1 MRALVAVKR
10 VIDYTVK
17 VRVRPDKLGVVKD
30 NVKHSCN
37 PFDEIAVEQ
46 AVRMK
51 EAKKVTEIVAVS
63 IGGAKSVEILRGSAL
78 ALGVDKAILVKLPKD
93 DTEVEALAVAK
104 ILKGIVEKVKPDI
117 VLTGKQ
123 AIDDDSCAVPQMLAA
138 MLGWSQGT
146 FLSALE
152 VEGKSAKIS
161 RETDAGIQKL
171 EIQLPAVLSC
181 DLRLNEPRYAK
192 LPEIM
197 KAKKKPLEEID
208 IKKTGVDIT
217 PRLEIVQ
224 VADPPNRAAGKKVK
238 TVDELIDKLKNEA
251 KVI

>member
-1 MRALVAVKR
+1 MKALVAIKR

-46 AVRMK
+46 AVRFK
-51 EAKKVTEIVAVS
+51 EAKKITEITAVS
-63 IGGAKSVEILRGSAL
+63 IGGPKTVEILRGSAL
-78 ALGVDKAILVKLPKD
+78 ALGVDKAILIKLPKD
-93 DTEVEALAVAK
+93 DSEVEPLAVAK
-104 ILKGIVEKVKPDI
+104 ILKGIVDKVKPDF

-138 MLGWSQGT
+138 LLGWSQGT
-146 FLSALE
+146 FLSA
-152 VEGKSAKIS
+152 VAIEGKAATIS
-161 RETDAGIQKL
+161 RETDVGIQKL
-171 EIQLPAVLSC
+171 EIKLPAVFSC

-208 IKKTGVDIT
+208 VAKTGVDVT
-217 PRLEIVQ
+217 PRLQIVQ
-224 VADPPNRAAGKKVK
+224 VSDPPTRAAGKKVK
-238 TVDELIDKLKNEA
+238 TADELVDKLKNEA
-251 KVI
+251 KVL